1 MMFVP
6 DPTYGQPYVAV
17 GPHASSPRPG
27 HREAR
32 EHPSGRRARRRKVR
46 TPPWSARTP
55 TFLVGERPAMP
66 LTRSLVRRDARL
78 EAAADMQALPRP
90 ESNQRQQVQEARR
103 RRDRWC
109 STRRD
114 SAAKSK
120 VLRKPCA
127 RWCLA
132 AARRL
137 VGSAAVSSVE
147 GRRAQ
152 TKPDAQALI
161 DSPRPLS
168 ESARRPAVASTY
180 GLRSCSC
187 ARWSGVMTS
196 RVVMRS
202 AYAVRTAS
210 RRWTAMTS
218 SM

>member
-103 RRDRWC
+103 RRD
-109 STRRD
+109 TRRSQSD
-114 SAAKSK
+114 AI
-120 VLRKPCA
+120 VLRSPRFRA
-127 RWCLA
+127 GTVRSLVSRVERRRGVPS
-132 AARRL
+132 AARRQ
-137 VGSAAVSSVE
+137 GASQGTGAA
-147 GRRAQ
+147 
-152 TKPDAQALI
+152 
-161 DSPRPLS
+161 SPLPSLTQ
-168 ESARRPAVASTY
+168 RPATLGYLTLNVRHAVFAEVCVDVRAIVA
-180 GLRSCSC
+180 RSRKTPRF
-187 ARWSGVMTS
+187 AGQ
-196 RVVMRS
+196 
-202 AYAVRTAS
+202 
-210 RRWTAMTS
+210 
-218 SM
+218 